1 MYAKLLAA
9 WPMIFLAILIGC
21 GVAIQWAMLAS
32 IGRSQGGFQAAWFSC
47 LTTVAALGLVL
58 LLLNFRTDSL
68 GNSDIFSIRADIISL
83 ITICVS
89 IAVLISLRDLP
100 WWAGLSGLFGLGL
113 ILGAAW
119 IVPSIGVAEFFVAVT
134 VGSAIAGVTIDH
146 LGLFGNTV
154 SILTIPRVMA
164 VLLVILGMAI
174 IRLGTLLQSD

>member
-21 GVAIQWAMLAS
+21 GVAMQWAMLAS
-32 IGRSQGGFQAAWFSC
+32 IGRSHGGFHADWFSC

-58 LLLNFRTDSL
+58 LLLIFRSNSL
-68 GNSDIFSIRADIISL
+68 GSSDIFSIRTDIISL

-89 IAVLISLRDLP
+89 IAILISLRDLP

-134 VGSAIAGVTIDH
+134 VGSAIAGGTIDH
-146 LGLFGNTV
+146 LGVFGNTV
-154 SILTIPRVMA
+154 SILTVPRVMA
-164 VLLVILGMAI
+164 VLLVILGMTI
-174 IRLGTLLQSD
+174 IRLGTIFQSD